1 MRSIWVYFLD
11 GTMMKVPHQEL
22 KQVLKELKMLNKPV
36 LYLYFP
42 ERGVN
47 PYLYHDDDAVRSLL
61 NGELDELEFYELVEC
76 EKLLR
81 NKGDFGIGNMV
92 IDKDSLWKQSG
103 DYLILVNG
111 EGYTQVMNQP
121 ELFYEV

>member
-11 GTMMKVPHQEL
+11 GTMIKVPHQEL
-22 KQVLKELKMLNKPV
+22 KQVLKDLQQENKPV

-47 PYLYHDDDAVRSLL
+47 PYMYHDDDAVRSLL

-76 EKLLR
+76 EKLVR
-81 NKGDFGIGNMV
+81 NREDLDIGHTT
-92 IDKDSLWKQSG
+92 IDKGSLWKKNGSFF
-103 DYLILVNG
+103 ILVSG
-111 EGYTQVMNQP
+111 EGYTQVKNEP